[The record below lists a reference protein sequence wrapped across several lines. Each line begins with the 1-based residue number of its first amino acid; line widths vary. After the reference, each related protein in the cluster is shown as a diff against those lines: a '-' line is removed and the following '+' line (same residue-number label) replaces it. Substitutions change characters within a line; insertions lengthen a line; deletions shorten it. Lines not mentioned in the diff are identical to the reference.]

1 MRQFLLRLVIYIII
15 AIGLSMIFGSGLKT
29 AATGSFGAQLGYYI
43 GYYGFYFGFWI
54 LLCEGIYR
62 LFHRLQGKANSNL
75 DIFASESTAIEFFT
89 SGRLLVFRAPQST
102 DIARNALK
110 RAALDLAVAD
120 WIADHYKSQSRK
132 AGP

>member
-62 LFHRLQGKANSNL
+62 LFHRLQGK
-75 DIFASESTAIEFFT
+75 SE
-89 SGRLLVFRAPQST
+89 
-102 DIARNALK
+102 
-110 RAALDLAVAD
+110 
-120 WIADHYKSQSRK
+120 
-132 AGP
+132 